1 MTGAP
6 PGGVTEAPPGGTCTD
21 LAVFRPL
28 RPSRALAASELD
40 MEAPDPLNT
49 AFILEPG
56 KTLGLD
62 DEPPVRRPTAAD
74 LDDQLSPS

>member
-1 MTGAP
+1 
-6 PGGVTEAPPGGTCTD
+6 
-21 LAVFRPL
+21 
-28 RPSRALAASELD
+28 